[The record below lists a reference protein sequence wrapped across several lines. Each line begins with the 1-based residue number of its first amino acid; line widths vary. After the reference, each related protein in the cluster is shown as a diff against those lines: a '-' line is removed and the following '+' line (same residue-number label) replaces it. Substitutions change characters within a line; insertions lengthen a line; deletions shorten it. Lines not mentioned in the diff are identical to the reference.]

1 MGDNNQ
7 SLAERE
13 TILMTNEAA
22 DEWELYTQ
30 NPRLMRIF
38 GKFSE
43 EYPSLCRVKSCDDK
57 FHSRTFTIEKSSITV
72 RPKKPQTEEQKA
84 ARREIALRTGN
95 LRKEP
100 K

>member
-1 MGDNNQ
+1 MGENNQ

-13 TILMTNEAA
+13 TILLTNEAS

-30 NPRLMRIF
+30 NPRLMRVF

-43 EYPSLCRVKSCDDK
+43 EYPSLCRVKARDDK
-57 FHSRTFTIEKSSITV
+57 FHSRTFTIEKSSITF
-72 RPKKPQTEEQKA
+72 RPKKQQTEEQKA